1 MKFDIQRGFNVG
13 ARRAAQGARNKEKK
27 REDGILGMGDGER
40 LEIEGERENRRQVW
54 KPKD

>member
-1 MKFDIQRGFNVG
+1 MKLKIG

-40 LEIEGERENRRQVW
+40 LEIEGGRENRRQVW
-54 KPKD
+54 KAKD